1 MNFQKWLVNSDS
13 PTRQKLL
20 SSFKSHCYFL
30 QKAFPPVSFL
40 ASKILKNSL
49 PISIAHP
56 INVLSSFR
64 KETYVY
70 TRFNDRKK
78 SDSRIKSGSL
88 TWLINFISSATWL
101 VSFISTDSSL
111 VSFSSTETW
120 LVTIITLLKSDW
132 SPLSHYWNL
141 IGHHYHTTEIW
152 LVTIITLLKSDWSVF
167 STNERADKQTSN
179 FRFLYSSFQ
188 DWELI
193 KKFYRWQLF
202 ITWYNT

>member
-20 SSFKSHCYFL
+20 LSFKSHCYFL

-56 INVLSSFR
+56 ITVLSSFR

-120 LVTIITLLKSDW
+120 LV
-132 SPLSHYWNL
+132 N
-141 IGHHYHTTEIW
+141 
-152 LVTIITLLKSDWSVF
+152 IITLLKSDWSVF